1 MNTIKKAYSYLFG
14 KRVTGTEDVKHV
26 TETKKKRKKRVK
38 TDARKLK
45 EKINKKK
52 KKRQQRNEKR
62 IQYNR
67 ENNINFG
74 YESPPEYILDETT
87 NEDTY
92 YSAKQQAA
100 ENYKNKVIHK
110 TDMTAKEFYRELEEK
125 EEKEGKREPESE
137 SESESESETESET
150 ESESESESSKSQ

>member
-1 MNTIKKAYSYLFG
+1 MNSIKKAYSYLFG
-14 KRVTGTEDVKHV
+14 KNVTGTEDVKHV

-38 TDARKLK
+38 TEARKLK

-52 KKRQQRNEKR
+52 KKRQQRNDKR

-110 TDMTAKEFYRELEEK
+110 TDMTAKEFYKEL
-125 EEKEGKREPESE
+125 EEKEGKRESE
-137 SESESESETESET
+137 SESESESRES
-150 ESESESESSKSQ
+150 Q